1 MRKPTD
7 LDLVILRWKCYTS
20 LVSKVAGELPGLG
33 ERTPVS
39 ASVQHELHRWGWQWV
54 PRAWLP
60 GWVNHVLFLLTH
72 TLGYRSQYFYLAFL
86 LNRLIN
92 DPPSFLLASG
102 LEAPGPTHITHHL
115 HVPWWGSNPGCKHP
129 LRGNGTSRGDF
140 PSGAVVK
147 TLHFQCRGARAWSL
161 VGELRSHML
170 HSLGKKKKKEH
181 SQTSPS
187 CGHMKMEQEMARLHR
202 SKGKSSMFA
211 VTHQPPSPSTFHSR
225 TTADNR
231 KIKFLAWKS
240 CSLKADVQTGVLGGR
255 SIPQFRGSSSQGA
268 ALLQALVFVCL
279 F

>member
-1 MRKPTD
+1 MVRPEG
-7 LDLVILRWKCYTS
+7 TS
-20 LVSKVAGELPGLG
+20 LVVQWLRLCTSNAGGRGLD
-33 ERTPVS
+33 P
-39 ASVQHELHRWGWQWV
+39 
-54 PRAWLP
+54 WL
-60 GWVNHVLFLLTH
+60 GNLDLTCC
-72 TLGYRSQYFYLAFL
+72 TVWA
-86 LNRLIN
+86 
-92 DPPSFLLASG
+92 
-102 LEAPGPTHITHHL
+102 
-115 HVPWWGSNPGCKHP
+115 
-129 LRGNGTSRGDF
+129 
-140 PSGAVVK
+140 
-147 TLHFQCRGARAWSL
+147 
-161 VGELRSHML
+161 
-170 HSLGKKKKKEH
+170 KKKKEH

-187 CGHMKMEQEMARLHR
+187 CGHMKMEQEMARLHG